1 MSAQKT
7 ISKLSFAA
15 IALVITA
22 IPCFAQTNSA
32 RTEQPSSPSITSAN
46 QVAVVNH
53 MRRSSSYSRESVVVA
68 EGKHNPKQFS
78 ATKFMQ
84 ALNATEPAMTKS
96 SSSTLTI
103 ADNTLDSCD
112 IDLDKPEAPSNITF
126 VPSKGPR
133 IPQ

>member
-7 ISKLSFAA
+7 LSQLSFAA
-15 IALVITA
+15 IALLIAA

-32 RTEQPSSPSITSAN
+32 RTEQAGSPSLSSSN

-53 MRRSSSYSRESVVVA
+53 LRRSTAYSRESVVVA

-84 ALNATEPAMTKS
+84 ALNATESAMTKS
-96 SSSTLTI
+96 SSPTPTI
-103 ADNTLDSCD
+103 VDNTLDSCD

-126 VPSKGPR
+126 VPSKGQR
-133 IPQ
+133 IPR